1 MACYFGNDAEGV
13 ADILGQLSLS
23 LEALVDASA
32 EAEHEFCTG
41 CVLGDGLETRERAA
55 KQLFQRGWKWSDTRV
70 GSNHVV
76 DFLDGSLARDD
87 LASFCQLTFDSF
99 DGCLGRVNG
108 FECGGGCSSS
118 GGGSSGGGGGSS
130 RSRSGLLLLLLLL
143 RCVFFF
149 CFFSFRLSRTKSK
162 AAIVQGVRDL
172 TAALFSCDDWCTIG
186 ENEMK
191 LSTSWKFWNF
201 FRVQLEF
208 LSGIGQRRL
217 GWKRNGV
224 DTIAVDGDD
233 KVDLFFAGGCTSAH
247 RVWLCLC
254 VEDRGG
260 KDEDEDDRMIAERM
274 KRDEDEK

>member
-1 MACYFGNDAEGV
+1 
-13 ADILGQLSLS
+13 
-23 LEALVDASA
+23 
-32 EAEHEFCTG
+32 
-41 CVLGDGLETRERAA
+41 
-55 KQLFQRGWKWSDTRV
+55 
-70 GSNHVV
+70 
-76 DFLDGSLARDD
+76 
-87 LASFCQLTFDSF
+87 
-99 DGCLGRVNG
+99 
-108 FECGGGCSSS
+108 
-118 GGGSSGGGGGSS
+118 
-130 RSRSGLLLLLLLL
+130 
-143 RCVFFF
+143 
-149 CFFSFRLSRTKSK
+149 
-162 AAIVQGVRDL
+162 
-172 TAALFSCDDWCTIG
+172 
-186 ENEMK
+186 MK

-274 KRDEDEK
+274 KSEKLNEQKNRTHCFFPYKLHVSSVLPY